1 MSEASSMNEW
11 KQKANGSY
19 ARAVAMVK
27 SRLQDMRALPQAKK
41 AKILLSFIAVAVLG
55 AGMLFRDKSPVG
67 AGPSVQTSSLHPTSE
82 QTRNAARTYATAK
95 AEESQG
101 SYRAAA
107 EAYAEAARKGNA
119 KALKKL
125 VAMSHAKKC
134 EVRSEAADALAT
146 VHSKKARVAL
156 KKMKVARYK
165 DEPKQPGLFSCSSRR
180 AAQKAL
186 EKQTRG

>member
-1 MSEASSMNEW
+1 MNEW

-27 SRLQDMRALPQAKK
+27 SRLQDMRALPQAKQ

>member
-19 ARAVAMVK
+19 ARTVALVK
-27 SRLQDMRALPQAKK
+27 SRMQDIRALAPATK
-41 AKILLSFIAVAVLG
+41 AKIALTLTAVGVLG
-55 AGMLFRDKSPVG
+55 AGLMFRDKSVD
-67 AGPSVQTSSLHPTSE
+67 AKPSLQASSLHPTSE
-82 QTRNAARTYATAK
+82 QTRNAARTYAAAK

-101 SYRAAA
+101 SYKAAA

-156 KKMKVARYK
+156 KKLKVARFK
-165 DEPKQPGLFSCSSRR
+165 DEPKKPGLFSCSSRR
-180 AAQKAL
+180 AAQRAL

>member
-19 ARAVAMVK
+19 ARTVALVK
-27 SRLQDMRALPQAKK
+27 SRMQDMRALPPATK
-41 AKILLSFIAVAVLG
+41 AKILLTLTAVGALG
-55 AGMLFRDKSPVG
+55 AGLMFRDKSAAG
-67 AGPSVQTSSLHPTSE
+67 ARPSLQASSLHPTSE
-82 QTRNAARTYATAK
+82 QARNSARTYAAAK

-101 SYRAAA
+101 SYKAAA

-125 VAMSHAKKC
+125 VAMSHARKC

-156 KKMKVARYK
+156 KKLQVARFR
-165 DEPKQPGLFSCSSRR
+165 DEPKKPGLFSCSSRR
-180 AAQKAL
+180 AAQRAL
-186 EKQTRG
+186 EKQSHG